1 MTKDCF
7 KLYVRCFTF
16 NHARY
21 IKDTMDGFCLQQT
34 NFPYVCI
41 IVDDAS
47 SDGEQ
52 DVILSYLEQNFVLND
67 DKIVRKKETEDYIMT
82 FVQHR
87 NNQNCFFAV
96 YLLKYNHY
104 SIHKSKMQYFTEF
117 TNSVNYSALCEGDDY
132 WIDSNKLQ
140 LQVDF
145 LESHSNYTMTCN
157 RTQLFSEKQKRIIG
171 ESYCYNNS
179 CDVDTKDVIN
189 RTGLFITTCSIVY
202 RCCVE
207 KDKPDY
213 WKNCKV
219 GDYPLQIACALK
231 GCIYYFNKI
240 MSVYRVENS
249 KSWMGRQ
256 KFQSASVS
264 RMEFT
269 KSKVDMFIGFAK
281 DYPEYRLTLISKAA
295 NDINQGI
302 PTRKA
307 LKKDRDAYVAY
318 FADYINTYNL
328 RWKIDLALCK
338 TRIPFI
344 RAIYS
349 RLFLKKYKKR
359 IRKYYN

>member
-1 MTKDCF
+1 MKKDSF
-7 KLYVRCFTF
+7 KLSVLCFTF
-16 NHARY
+16 NHALY
-21 IKDTMDGFCLQQT
+21 IEDALNGFCIQQT
-34 NFPYVCI
+34 TFPYVCI

-47 SDGEQ
+47 TDGEQ
-52 DVILSYLEQNFVLND
+52 EVIRSYLEDNFSMND
-67 DKIVRKKETEDYIMT
+67 KRIVRNEETDDYSMI
-82 FVQHR
+82 FAQHKI
-87 NNQNCFFAV
+87 NKNCYFSV
-96 YLLKYNHY
+96 YFLKYNHY
-104 SIHKSKMQYFTEF
+104 QKKDKTQYIKE
-117 TNSVNYSALCEGDDY
+117 YSDNTMFRALCEGDDY

-140 LQVDF
+140 LQVNF
-145 LESHSNYTMTCN
+145 LESHSDYTMTCN
-157 RTQLFSEKQKRIIG
+157 RTQLFSEKQKKLIG
-171 ESYCYNNS
+171 ESYCYNYS
-179 CDVDTKDVIN
+179 TDVNPKDVIN

-231 GCIYYFNKI
+231 GCVYYFNKI

-249 KSWMGRQ
+249 ESWMGRQ

-281 DYPEYRLTLISKAA
+281 DYPKYRSTLISKAA

-302 PTRKA
+302 PTREA
-307 LKKDRDAYVAY
+307 LKKDRDAYVTY

-349 RLFLKKYKKR
+349 RLFLMKYKKK
-359 IRKYYN
+359 IRKYHN